1 MTPDLPDSSDSG
13 DADTRVGV
21 VEAEVEGGLD
31 MREQDGEAAD
41 GGDGGAADRGVG
53 IAHVLIEDVDDEQSD
68 VRLLGGRL
76 DHQVTH
82 RSLQRS

>member
-1 MTPDLPDSSDSG
+1 
-13 DADTRVGV
+13 
-21 VEAEVEGGLD
+21 
-31 MREQDGEAAD
+31 MRQEDGEAAD

-53 IAHVLIEDVDDEQSD
+53 IAHVLVKDVDDDQSD
-68 VRLLGGRL
+68 VRILGGRL

>member
-1 MTPDLPDSSDSG
+1 
-13 DADTRVGV
+13 
-21 VEAEVEGGLD
+21 
-31 MREQDGEAAD
+31 MRQEDGEAAD

-53 IAHVLIEDVDDEQSD
+53 IAHVLVKDVDDEQSD